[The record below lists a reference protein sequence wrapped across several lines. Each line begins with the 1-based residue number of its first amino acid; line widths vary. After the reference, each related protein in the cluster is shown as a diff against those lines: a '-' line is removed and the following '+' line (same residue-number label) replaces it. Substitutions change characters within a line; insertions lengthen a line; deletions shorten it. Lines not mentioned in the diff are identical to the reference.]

1 MTDLLVRWG
10 NGGMGDLE
18 WGGGGVEGNRSNGG
32 NDFEIWGLIPIYRL
46 CHGFIQTLS
55 FFFSFFHVNLSFC
68 DWRSWNKVC

>member
-1 MTDLLVRWG
+1 MGEWG
-10 NGGMGDLE
+10 IWNG
-18 WGGGGVEGNRSNGG
+18 GGGGVEGNRSNGG